1 MKWSIRL
8 GTLSGIPINLHLTFL
23 LLLAVIGFGQGFA
36 GVLFVLAIFGS
47 VLLHE
52 FGHALMARRFGIGTR
67 DVTLYPFGGLAR
79 LDRLP
84 AEPRKEMWIAL
95 AGPAVNIAIA
105 AVLLFWLVGTGVV
118 GLGIGAFAA
127 QLLQIN
133 LALAVFNMLPA
144 FPMDGG
150 RVLRAF
156 LSQRIGHFR
165 ATEIATG
172 IGKGVALLLGAFGLF
187 VNPMLV
193 LIAVF
198 VWMGAAQEAR
208 LVRYTRQVAFT
219 SSNPRD
225 VRSAARRSP
234 WDVVIDVDA
243 RRDP

>member
-1 MKWSIRL
+1 
-8 GTLSGIPINLHLTFL
+8 
-23 LLLAVIGFGQGFA
+23 VIGFGQGFA

-52 FGHALMARRFGIGTR
+52 FGHALTARRFGIGTR

-95 AGPAVNIAIA
+95 AGPAVNVAIA
-105 AVLLFWLVGTGVV
+105 TVLLFWLVGTGMI
-118 GLGIGAFAA
+118 GLGSGLFAA

-156 LSQRIGHFR
+156 LSQRIGHVR

-172 IGKGVALLLGAFGLF
+172 IGKGVAILLGAFGLF

-193 LIAVF
+193 LIAIF
-198 VWMGAAQEAR
+198 VWMGAAQEAL
-208 LVRYTRQVAFT
+208 LVRYVRQAA
-219 SSNPRD
+219 
-225 VRSAARRSP
+225 SAPQSRWEERRPTARSP
-234 WDVVIDVDA
+234 WDVVIDVDP
-243 RRDP
+243 RRDR